1 MANIAVAR
9 IKREFKEVIKSE
21 EVTRPT
27 WIFKGTYLLVL
38 SCEASDLLCRC

>member
-21 EVTRPT
+21 EVSQLHH
-27 WIFKGTYLLVL
+27 INLCKLFLEISCLVGD
-38 SCEASDLLCRC
+38 ATD